1 MENEVWFRSLVW
13 IDYRLALVFTVAL
26 PLVLL
31 IWAFVKQ
38 IEVMQRLLSI
48 YWRVASLLVITTY
61 LMIAQH
67 PVSFV
72 ASLMGLILI
81 PISLWFWVDLND
93 EIEYQPDSRLK
104 LAFTSWRWAATFYCT
119 LNAIALLPFLGCGF
133 SETAIKS
140 SYCKVWFEAP
150 LLLKGYLHG
159 HTKAGFL
166 GGLAFIFLGIYVL
179 YLSYFVIVK
188 LAKQGRSAIQ

>member
-13 IDYRLALVFTVAL
+13 MDYRLALLFAVIA
-26 PLVLL
+26 PLALL
-31 IWAFVKQ
+31 IWALVQ
-38 IEVMQRLLSI
+38 QVEVIQRILSI
-48 YWRVASLLVITTY
+48 YWRVASLLLITNY

-72 ASLMGLILI
+72 ASVMALILI
-81 PISLWFWVDLND
+81 PISLWFWIDLND
-93 EIEYQPDSRLK
+93 EVEYQPDSRLK
-104 LAFTSWRWAATFYCT
+104 LAFTSWRWATSFYCT

-140 SYCKVWFEAP
+140 SYCRVWFEAP
-150 LLLKGYLHG
+150 MLFKKYFHG
-159 HTKAGFL
+159 NTKPGFL
-166 GGLAFIFLGIYVL
+166 GGLAMMFLVIYVL

-188 LAKQGRSAIQ
+188 LGKQGRSAIP